1 MHLAKASVIM
11 ADAALLC
18 ACLDCFSEGAS
29 PFVLTIDFERL
40 HRADYIQGG
49 YNMQLGSEVGRASL
63 SDFVGCAQVPP
74 HRHDRSLPRCLKPG
88 AFSLCGS
95 WNPKQPVRFTR
106 VLLGDCRRFGPLAG
120 WRAEAQVQ
128 RRLQCQ
134 SHTLLRC
141 VPCRSADC
149 DGSRA
154 EEALLLPS
162 CCGAPSALL
171 SRQFFNLDDIVEHTL
186 RKVLCGI

>member
-1 MHLAKASVIM
+1 MAAQCHVDIREPWLFVCLFKNNVFSHESWDLHLAKASVIM

-63 SDFVGCAQVPP
+63 SDFVDCAQVPP
-74 HRHDRSLPRCLKPG
+74 HRHDRSLPRLKPG
-88 AFSLCGS
+88 ACSHS

-106 VLLGDCRRFGPLAG
+106 VLLGDWQRFGPLAG
-120 WRAEAQVQ
+120 WRASSGAETAAMSKPYLAALCALPLG
-128 RRLQCQ
+128 RL
-134 SHTLLRC
+134 
-141 VPCRSADC
+141 
-149 DGSRA
+149 
-154 EEALLLPS
+154 
-162 CCGAPSALL
+162 
-171 SRQFFNLDDIVEHTL
+171 
-186 RKVLCGI
+186 